1 MCNLPPCRREKILP
15 MHIRKSHNFTISIVI
30 LFAFNYL
37 RNLAVSP
44 RESFPICQKNGLK
57 LYPIRCTIFPI
68 GDSLGSKTKVRE
80 YRVTIRNVI
89 F

>member
-1 MCNLPPCRREKILP
+1 
-15 MHIRKSHNFTISIVI
+15 VI

-37 RNLAVSP
+37 RNSAVSQ
-44 RESFPICQKNGLK
+44 FVKKKWLK
-57 LYPIRCTIFPI
+57 ISPIRCTISPI

-80 YRVTIRNVI
+80 YRVSIQNVI